1 MASIFD
7 LDKFQDSST
16 RIDMD
21 ELYEKKQQHDKQELD
36 TFNTILAKIHVR
48 IKSISRQNINQRY
61 IWYVIPETIF
71 GFKKFNQA
79 SCIAYVV
86 DQLKTNGF
94 AVRYIHPN
102 TLYICWQHWIPS
114 YIRNEIKKKT
124 GIEVDEFGKVIKD
137 KNKPTEEEDENPLVG
152 LMNNNREGSAK
163 IKNGGGRKQSD
174 RSYTPINSYKP
185 TGNLI
190 YDDL

>member
-7 LDKFQDSST
+7 LDKYQDSST

-21 ELYEKKQQHDKQELD
+21 ELYEKKQQHDKQELE

-61 IWYVIPETIF
+61 IWYVIPENIF

-137 KNKPTEEEDENPLVG
+137 KNKAAEEEDENPLVG